1 MAAEAVPSLNSSACE
16 EVEVGISFGESAA
29 GFGWAIT
36 RTDTE
41 EDGSENVTSIAS
53 FFPTDTQNIGSTVQ
67 TLCLD
72 EGRYEILVYNGYGT
86 NGIESYYIKYLN
98 GDSIVQGGKIVD
110 FFVTNNFDI

>member
-1 MAAEAVPSLNSSACE
+1 MPAVAAAVGACE

-53 FFPTDTQNIGSTVQ
+53 FFPTDTQNVATVQ